1 MIIVAG
7 GTELGGKAIS
17 RPQRNLGRVEYG
29 TKSNKKKPHLL
40 YIRSKK
46 KKSQKQQQ
54 KHLSEE

>member
-46 KKSQKQQQ
+46 KKKASNNNKNI
-54 KHLSEE
+54 